1 MHTGKKR
8 RTRTPPR
15 EHGWVWRTQL
25 RPSAALRVISSRAF
39 WSRMWKRSNEMDGEE
54 RNGGGGNSLCIEQRN
69 HCSFYT
75 LFPVGPCNKEATILS
90 WLGPKVNRRTQTS
103 LAPIVCSGGLFNF
116 ALTWRAADRL
126 EVNESQVCRTGD
138 KGMLGLIWGSDDL
151 LLRYKV
157 MSRPDL
163 HLYWF
168 LGSCGVGVLQNE
180 STFLTFRCCFQVK

>member
-54 RNGGGGNSLCIEQRN
+54 RNRGGGNSLCIEQRS

-75 LFPVGPCNKEATILS
+75 LLPVGPCNKEATIFS

-103 LAPIVCSGGLFNF
+103 LAPIVCSGGLLLELEGPRTDLRWMNPRF
-116 ALTWRAADRL
+116 AERGTRECSDWSEAPMI
-126 EVNESQVCRTGD
+126 SF
-138 KGMLGLIWGSDDL
+138 WGI
-151 LLRYKV
+151 R
-157 MSRPDL
+157 
-163 HLYWF
+163 
-168 LGSCGVGVLQNE
+168 
-180 STFLTFRCCFQVK
+180 